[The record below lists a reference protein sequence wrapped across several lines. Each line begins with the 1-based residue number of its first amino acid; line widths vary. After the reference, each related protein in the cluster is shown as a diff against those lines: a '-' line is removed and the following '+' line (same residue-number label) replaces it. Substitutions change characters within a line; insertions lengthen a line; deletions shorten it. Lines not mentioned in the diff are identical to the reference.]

1 MIFKDTKP
9 LHYII
14 TVAQADYYCHIRDVI
29 PMEAKLK
36 LKIFR
41 IKVVMYWR
49 ESQYSA
55 ILIRKIFQTVNVV
68 L

>member
-41 IKVVMYWR
+41 IKVVM
-49 ESQYSA
+49 
-55 ILIRKIFQTVNVV
+55 
-68 L
+68 

>member
-14 TVAQADYYCHIRDVI
+14 TVAQADDYCHIRDVI
-29 PMEAKLK
+29 PIETKLK

-41 IKVVMYWR
+41 IKVVMNWR

-55 ILIRKIFQTVNVV
+55 ILIRTIFQTVNAV